1 MEISQIKKRSKLFK
15 YGFAFLGLAVLFV
28 LLRYYYLND
37 PEVSQEGTVFA
48 VCPFHYI
55 TGLHCPGCGS
65 QRAIHDMLHLRLF
78 EAIKHNLLI
87 VLVSLVLFA
96 KAYALWS
103 KKYAPTYYYNLNEK
117 SWFTYTIVFVVILFW
132 ILRNLPI
139 TPFSKL
145 AP

>member
-1 MEISQIKKRSKLFK
+1 MESLIKGYKKFYT
-15 YGFAFLGLAVLFV
+15 YGFV
-28 LLRYYYLND
+28 LLGIVVLFLIRYYYLHD
-37 PEVSQEGTVFA
+37 PAVSQEGTVFA

-65 QRAIHDMLHLRLF
+65 QRAIHDLLHLRIF

-87 VLVSLVLFA
+87 LIVTLILLA
-96 KAYALWS
+96 KGYAIWS
-103 KKYAPTYYYNLNEK
+103 KKYATAYYYDLNGK
-117 SWFTYTIVFVVILFW
+117 TWFTYALVAIVILFW